1 MSLRHIRLVAL
12 VLVALCAIASLGA
25 ITLLLLGAIAGV
37 TDTDTIGGLVLGIA
51 YPLLGGLLVWRQP
64 HHTMGWVFLGIGLSQ
79 SFETLVS
86 EYAYYGLVTNPGS
99 LPFVNEVAWF
109 VQWLWA
115 PGFGLFIVFSI
126 LLFPDG
132 KLPSPRYRVVA
143 YVGALGIL
151 LAMLPVAITSWTHRG
166 RAFLE
171 QPPAPG
177 LGDPLAIAMLLQ
189 NLGVVL
195 IALAGLAS
203 IVALLLRFRR
213 AHGAARQQLKWFT
226 YAGVFEIG
234 ILLATTFVAM
244 PPAFAL
250 IAPLLVTPLLPI
262 ATAIAILRYRLF
274 DIDLIVRRTL
284 LYAAL
289 TVVLAVVYIAG
300 VLVLQLALEP
310 LTHDDGI
317 AVAAST
323 LLVAALFR
331 PARSRLQ
338 DAVNARFYRSGYDA
352 QHVLASFATRV
363 RDEVDVD
370 SLTGMLR
377 GAADTSVQPASVSV
391 WLRRRAQP

>member
-1 MSLRHIRLVAL
+1 M
-12 VLVALCAIASLGA
+12 LVALCVIASIGAIAFLV
-25 ITLLLLGAIAGV
+25 LGAIAGV
-37 TDTDTIGGLVLGIA
+37 TDTDTIGGLVLGIS

-64 HHTMGWVFLGIGLSQ
+64 QHTMGWIFLGIGLSQ
-79 SFETLVS
+79 SFETFVS
-86 EYAYYGLVTNPGS
+86 EYTYYGLVTNPGS
-99 LPFVNEVAWF
+99 LPFVNEVAWL
-109 VQWLWA
+109 VPWLWA

-151 LAMLPVAITSWTHRG
+151 LAMLPVAIASWTQRG
-166 RAFLE
+166 RGFLE

-177 LGDPLAIAMLLQ
+177 LGDPLAIALLLQ
-189 NLGVVL
+189 NLGVLL
-195 IALAGLAS
+195 IALAGLVS
-203 IVALLLRFRR
+203 IAALLLRFRR

-244 PPAFAL
+244 PAAFAV

-262 ATAIAILRYRLF
+262 ATAIAMLRYRLF

-284 LYAAL
+284 LYVAL

-300 VLVLQLALEP
+300 VLVLQLMLEP

-317 AVAAST
+317 SVAAST

-331 PARSRLQ
+331 PVRSRLQ
-338 DAVNARFYRSGYDA
+338 QAVNERFYRSRYNA
-352 QHVLASFATRV
+352 QQVIASFAAQT
-363 RDEVDVD
+363 RDEVDVT
-370 SLTGMLR
+370 SLSLSLHR
-377 GAADTSVQPASVSV
+377 AAESTMRPGIGIGLA
-391 WLRRRAQP
+391 AQAF